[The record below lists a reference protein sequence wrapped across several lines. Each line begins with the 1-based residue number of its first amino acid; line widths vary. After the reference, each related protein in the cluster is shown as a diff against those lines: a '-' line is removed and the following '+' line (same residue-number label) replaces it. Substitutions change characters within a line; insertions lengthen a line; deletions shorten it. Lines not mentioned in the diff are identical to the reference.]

1 MFNIK
6 RCNPGM
12 GALLVASFALV
23 GCAPRTNVSTTA
35 NVPAQYS
42 HAFMSVQEIWLNTS
56 ATATPDDTTWAKY
69 PLQTP
74 VTVDLASSMEGQ
86 LTALTTGLNVPIG
99 TYAQLRL
106 IPVDPSATV
115 LASATAL
122 GAQYNSEVDY
132 TDTAGNA
139 QRLRLELLNPDR
151 GIGIPTSIQ
160 VTGTGYNIL
169 SSSPTSTTSSS
180 TSSST
185 SSTSTTAKPFSIA
198 INVDGARDLL
208 PFAYAATDTLGTNAV
223 SGFLLNPH
231 MTAYDGS
238 QVGAIQGTVNVAGLD
253 ATTITTQSASGFY
266 DIQVT
271 AESLST
277 DGTRHVAVNSA
288 PVRSD
293 GTFTLYPLSSSST
306 TPTSYD
312 LVIHGPA
319 IATVII
325 KGVTVNVGDPATT
338 TPVNVGTI
346 TARAASSFQVT
357 LDTTNPLPAGASV
370 GFYQTLPGATEVP
383 YVVELKAVD
392 PFTRAFPTN
401 WPVKVSSASI
411 DYGTFSSSGST
422 IALATSDPTEGAST
436 YRLAATA
443 PLFTDGPLTSTT
455 TTTLTGTTTTAVT
468 VPLVN
473 KANSAT
479 AALVPTLI
487 PASGTTAFATFNVS
501 QTNTFTNGSLIVS
514 HDGGIVATA
523 SLDAALARSGTSTLT
538 VTGIPAGS
546 GLLGTT
552 TSGLY
557 YVSVRVWKS
566 SDPANTVVREIYSTA
581 LDLRSATSAVY
592 NLTIN

>member
-132 TDTAGNA
+132 PDTAGNA

-185 SSTSTTAKPFSIA
+185 SSTSTTAKP
-198 INVDGARDLL
+198 
-208 PFAYAATDTLGTNAV
+208 
-223 SGFLLNPH
+223 
-231 MTAYDGS
+231 
-238 QVGAIQGTVNVAGLD
+238 
-253 ATTITTQSASGFY
+253 
-266 DIQVT
+266 
-271 AESLST
+271 
-277 DGTRHVAVNSA
+277 
-288 PVRSD
+288 
-293 GTFTLYPLSSSST
+293 
-306 TPTSYD
+306 
-312 LVIHGPA
+312 
-319 IATVII
+319 
-325 KGVTVNVGDPATT
+325 
-338 TPVNVGTI
+338 
-346 TARAASSFQVT
+346 
-357 LDTTNPLPAGASV
+357 
-370 GFYQTLPGATEVP
+370 
-383 YVVELKAVD
+383 
-392 PFTRAFPTN
+392 
-401 WPVKVSSASI
+401 
-411 DYGTFSSSGST
+411 
-422 IALATSDPTEGAST
+422 
-436 YRLAATA
+436 
-443 PLFTDGPLTSTT
+443 
-455 TTTLTGTTTTAVT
+455 
-468 VPLVN
+468 
-473 KANSAT
+473 
-479 AALVPTLI
+479 
-487 PASGTTAFATFNVS
+487 
-501 QTNTFTNGSLIVS
+501 
-514 HDGGIVATA
+514 
-523 SLDAALARSGTSTLT
+523 
-538 VTGIPAGS
+538 
-546 GLLGTT
+546 
-552 TSGLY
+552 
-557 YVSVRVWKS
+557 
-566 SDPANTVVREIYSTA
+566 
-581 LDLRSATSAVY
+581 
-592 NLTIN
+592 